1 MHIKNRTIGKLKA
14 IKDIT
19 HNHQD
24 SRYPI
29 ASIFIAIKAMVNMK
43 KYEKESLEVFNKS
56 FKNARDII

>member
-1 MHIKNRTIGKLKA
+1 MHIKIRTIGKLKE
-14 IKDIT
+14 IKKIT